1 MFHLLIQLL
10 HSEKFE
16 DLSFKHFVVVTFSDT
31 LGNILCLVNHFQC
44 IKVFANEI
52 HVLFDQAYKRAMVQI
67 LLTNFVYPFFK
78 GSEKREK
85 KNDDTL
91 LPGHMRIYRLAGLFL
106 WCCVLVFAPGCWYG
120 EQFTVA
126 HYPIVSLCMSK
137 CSQVTA

>member
-91 LPGHMRIYRLAGLFL
+91 LPGHMRIYSVLQCKEYPKCFLIIISMVSMVGPKLGTLLF
-106 WCCVLVFAPGCWYG
+106 
-120 EQFTVA
+120 
-126 HYPIVSLCMSK
+126 
-137 CSQVTA
+137 VTIQILN

>member
-78 GSEKREK
+78 GGGGWVVVVACLNRVLRY
-85 KNDDTL
+85 N
-91 LPGHMRIYRLAGLFL
+91 LAGVGL
-106 WCCVLVFAPGCWYG
+106 VLT
-120 EQFTVA
+120 E
-126 HYPIVSLCMSK
+126 S
-137 CSQVTA
+137 

>member
-1 MFHLLIQLL
+1 M
-10 HSEKFE
+10 
-16 DLSFKHFVVVTFSDT
+16 
-31 LGNILCLVNHFQC
+31 
-44 IKVFANEI
+44 VFANEI

-106 WCCVLVFAPGCWYG
+106 WCCVLVLAPGCWYG

-126 HYPIVSLCMSK
+126 HYPIVRIGVTK
-137 CSQVTA
+137 CSQVAA